1 VTVPN
6 RALRLWG
13 AQCATLIVLSFRVVV
28 ALEAQDTSHHG
39 RAVHERVPPTT
50 ECRPILWREPTD
62 IQSRNLYFGPGGSRH
77 QPQAP
82 FTFDRE
88 NLNGTNPKFV
98 VRDVNGVKWTIKLG
112 EEARPETVASRL
124 VWAAGYFSDTEYLLP
139 AVQVDG
145 MPTHVHRGEAV
156 VGPGGSMTNA
166 RFKHETGKKVGT
178 WGWRDNPFTNT
189 RPLNGLRV
197 LMAII
202 NNWDLKDA
210 NNAVR
215 QNPNSPQDL
224 MYEVSDLGA
233 SFGSAGRE
241 RTRAASKDNLD
252 AYRHSRFIDSITP
265 MSVDFD
271 VPRRPA
277 LILLVDP
284 RDFFSR
290 LRLQWIGRDIP
301 REDARWMGG
310 LLARITPDQLRDAF
324 SAGGYRGDELNGL
337 ITVLRERIA
346 QLDAL

>member
-1 VTVPN
+1 VTLPS
-6 RALRLWG
+6 RALRLRG
-13 AQCATLIVLSFRVVV
+13 AQCVAFIVLSFRVVV
-28 ALEAQDTSHHG
+28 AVEAQDTSHH
-39 RAVHERVPPTT
+39 
-50 ECRPILWREPTD
+50 PILWREPTD
-62 IQSRNLYFGPGGSRH
+62 IESRNLYFGPGGSRH
-77 QPQAP
+77 QPQPP

-124 VWAAGYFSDTEYLLP
+124 VWAAGYFSDTEYFLP
-139 AVQVDG
+139 AVQVEG
-145 MPTHVHRGEAV
+145 MPTHVHRGEAAI
-156 VGPGGSMTNA
+156 GPGGTMTNA
-166 RFKHETGKKVGT
+166 RFKHEIGKKIGT
-178 WGWRDNPFTNT
+178 WDWRDNPFANT

-202 NNWDLKDA
+202 NNWDLKDV

-224 MYEVSDLGA
+224 IYEVSDLGA

-252 AYRHSRFIDSITP
+252 AYRHSRFIDGFTP
-265 MSVDFD
+265 TSVDFD

-284 RDFFSR
+284 RDFFGR
-290 LRLQWIGRDIP
+290 LGLRWIGRDIP

-310 LLARITPDQLRDAF
+310 LLARMTPDQLRDAF
-324 SAGGYRGDELNGL
+324 SAGGYRGDEVDGL
-337 ITVLRERIA
+337 ITVLSERIA
-346 QLDAL
+346 RLNAL